1 MRARF
6 KRQSVKR
13 REAGTF
19 PERARFMWLKL
30 ADWDE
35 GYWDVGSRAGE
46 LKLRILWPLHVES
59 KKTIWWSSTLAS

>member
-1 MRARF
+1 
-6 KRQSVKR
+6 
-13 REAGTF
+13 
-19 PERARFMWLKL
+19 MWLKL

-59 KKTIWWSSTLAS
+59 KKDYLVVIYFSILEW